1 MWCYPRITPALVVR
15 LLLHMLHD
23 MGKDVHLALL
33 REGAPQLVTAI
44 AAEATVLKAGQ
55 TALVTLRLLAMLTN
69 GYEDARSNNTEPNIN
84 CCLLEGCRAVAA
96 AGGIGVALDCLQAW
110 SSKQMVNTIDHECLT
125 VQCFTVLWHLQKSLG
140 QTAVQE

>member
-69 GYEDARSNNTEPNIN
+69 GYEDARSSEPNIN